1 MVNNK
6 LLEVLLVALCLDV
19 AAAAWNASIQQDS
32 RISCEGD
39 PYDFWTTNVKAG
51 HRAFYVDAHET
62 AVGLTCAAKGSS
74 SSDAI
79 LDPVVRSHVSLAIF
93 EQDSRMPCA
102 LMGGEGWPNFKR
114 KVVRRVNQTTTA
126 AACDSL
132 GAPTDCKYPKQ
143 DELGQKSYGGTSFKI
158 SMVNGK
164 HTTES
169 FEGSGLSNSP
179 VEGTGKPNAI
189 NNKIS
194 VAPVFGSRGV
204 TCENDGPKTG
214 WSSSGVVVSGS
225 PLTDMSYKAYVFAS
239 EEERQAALA
248 DPRNAGLKYAREMKG
263 KNGCDVEIVYEFKP
277 RPGGGLWV
285 ELNYTPQPTSN
296 DESKTRAL
304 KDTTS
309 SYLIPG
315 ENTVVVQTSRSAMR
329 RAQHLPVRPGCDDG
343 MLTVVKMSSLFICK
357 ATGLPVNISSI
368 TMSRAFADGKRLEHP
383 PAVNI
388 STDPA
393 NPTTFLVGPANST
406 RAQTANPTDPG
417 FRVTMDPADAPV
429 SCGSFYWDPL
439 ILSVPGDGKAAS
451 GVAAKGVAAKS
462 DDDGGLRSA
471 ALAGAVAVVVIA
483 ALGMY
488 RHVRRRQPLRATGD
502 EAQAAPAQAAP
513 VPHGDVGEAMSKT
526 L

>member
-1 MVNNK
+1 MARKFTK
-6 LLEVLLVALCLDV
+6 LLLVALCLDV
-19 AAAAWNASIQQDS
+19 AAAASKASKG
-32 RISCEGD
+32 SCEGD
-39 PYDFWTTNVKAG
+39 AYDFWTTNVKAG

-62 AVGLTCAAKGSS
+62 HVGLTCAAKGNS

-79 LDPVVRSHVSLAIF
+79 LDPVVRSHMSLAIF

-126 AACDSL
+126 ACDSL

-158 SMVNGK
+158 SMVNGM
-164 HTTES
+164 HSTES
-169 FEGSGLSNSP
+169 FSGSGLSNAP

-194 VAPVFGSRGV
+194 VAPVFGSKGV

-214 WSSSGVVVSGS
+214 WSSSGIVVSGS

-263 KNGCDVEIVYEFKP
+263 ENGCDVEIVYEFKP

-296 DESKTRAL
+296 DQSKNRAL

-343 MLTVVKMSSLFICK
+343 MLTVIKMSSLFICK

-368 TMSRAFADGKRLEHP
+368 TMSRTSAEGGPLEHP

-451 GVAAKGVAAKS
+451 GVAAKEVAAKS
-462 DDDGGLRSA
+462 NDDGGLSI
-471 ALAGAVAVVVIA
+471 AGAVAVVVLA
-483 ALGMY
+483 ALGMF
-488 RHVRRRQPLRATGD
+488 RHVRRRQPLRSTD
-502 EAQAAPAQAAP
+502 NEAQAAPAQATP
-513 VPHGDVGEAMSKT
+513 VPHGDVCEAISKK